1 VGVGSSGAEAF
12 SNCNILSRISLKF
25 FQKNFVERIGL
36 QRKGIR
42 RLLALKI
49 MDDGATFKH
58 HLLSLHPHLPTK
70 LFQQIWSKN
79 IHDK

>member
-1 VGVGSSGAEAF
+1 VFE
-12 SNCNILSRISLKF
+12 F
-25 FQKNFVERIGL
+25 FRKNFVERIGL

-49 MDDGATFKH
+49 MGDGATFKDS
-58 HLLSLHPHLPTK
+58 LLSLHPHLPTK